1 MPDWLPFAVAF
12 AACNGALSIAIKLA
26 VPGIG
31 WTQVVHW
38 STLAYILTSTIV
50 LLTGDWTLPLGA
62 GMGWAILFGFFA
74 AGGLVFLFLALER
87 GDASLVV
94 PIGASY
100 PVVSAILAAIF
111 LTEVITP
118 LRAAGI
124 VLVVGGAMVIG
135 RESSPDG

>member
-12 AACNGALSIAIKLA
+12 AACNGALSITIKLA
-26 VPGIG
+26 IPQIA

-38 STLAYILTSTIV
+38 STLAYMVTSLIV
-50 LLTGDWTLPLGA
+50 IVAGGWTLQTA
-62 GMGWAILFGFFA
+62 GWGWGILFGFLA
-74 AGGLVFLFLALER
+74 AGGLIFLFLALER

-100 PVVSAILAAIF
+100 PVVTAILAALF
-111 LTEVITP
+111 LTETITP

-124 VLVVGGAMVIG
+124 VLVVAGAMVIG
-135 RESSPDG
+135 RESVPDG

>member
-1 MPDWLPFAVAF
+1 MPEWLPFAVAF
-12 AACNGALSIAIKLA
+12 AACNGGLSIAIKLA
-26 VPGIG
+26 MPGIG

-38 STLAYILTSTIV
+38 STLAYIVTSAIV
-50 LLTGDWTLPLGA
+50 VVAGGWTLPLGA
-62 GMGWAILFGFFA
+62 GVGWAILFGIFA

-100 PVVSAILAAIF
+100 PVVSAILASIF

-124 VLVVGGAMVIG
+124 LLVVAGAVVIG
-135 RESSPDG
+135 REPAKDG